1 MPALPRNVRGLL
13 AGVLALCGPYR
24 STATAQDA
32 PVPLSRGQAVESA
45 LARGARLTVARADT
59 MVAYAELLTA
69 RALQNPTL
77 SASYSKSV
85 PQYHLTADVPFDY
98 PWIRHTRI
106 RSAQVGRLAA
116 QYRFQFE
123 RAAVALDADTTY
135 TRVLAALARVRL
147 SRRNAED
154 ADSLLRMAIARRDA
168 GDASDLDVALAT
180 VSAGQQENVAAGDS
194 LTYISVLLDL
204 QTLIGLVADQA
215 VVRPTDSLVTPPADF
230 LIPASDSRAPAG
242 GRVGP
247 GASVDSVPL
256 SLAAAQASYES
267 ALLASHLQ
275 RRSLFGSP
283 SLLVGF
289 ETHDPEGVETGILPT
304 FGVALPIP
312 LLDRNRG
319 AIAQADAQRERA
331 RAELTLARL
340 DGQARIAR
348 ARRELAIA
356 LARVERDRLLVTSAS
371 RVATMSLTAYREGA
385 SSLPNVLEAQ
395 RNAREVLAQY
405 VDDLAAA
412 WIATASLRVFTLTP
426 AAKEVP

>member
-1 MPALPRNVRGLL
+1 
-13 AGVLALCGPYR
+13 
-24 STATAQDA
+24 
-32 PVPLSRGQAVESA
+32 
-45 LARGARLTVARADT
+45 
-59 MVAYAELLTA
+59 
-69 RALQNPTL
+69 
-77 SASYSKSV
+77 
-85 PQYHLTADVPFDY
+85 
-98 PWIRHTRI
+98 
-106 RSAQVGRLAA
+106 
-116 QYRFQFE
+116 
-123 RAAVALDADTTY
+123 VALDADTTY

-180 VSAGQQENVAAGDS
+180 VSAGQQENVAAADS
-194 LTYISVLLDL
+194 LTYISLLLDL
-204 QTLIGLVADQA
+204 QTVIGLVADQV
-215 VVRPTDSLVTPPADF
+215 VVRPTDSLVTPPADL
-230 LIPASDSRAPAG
+230 LIPASDSRADTRLVHADS
-242 GRVGP
+242 
-247 GASVDSVPL
+247 GAALDSAPL

-267 ALLASHLQ
+267 ALLASRLQ

-283 SLLVGF
+283 SLQVGF
-289 ETHDPEGVETGILPT
+289 ETHDPERVETGILPT

-319 AIAQADAQRERA
+319 PIAQADAQRERA

-340 DGQARIAR
+340 EGQARIAR
-348 ARRELAIA
+348 ASRELAIA
-356 LARVERDRLLVTSAS
+356 LAKVERDRLLVTSAS

-412 WIATASLRVFTLTP
+412 WIATAALRVFTLTP
-426 AAKEVP
+426 ASENRR